1 MKTLQLS
8 LRFLTREWHAG
19 ELHVLLLAI
28 IIAVASVT
36 TVSFFTDRVQQALGN
51 QANQLLGA
59 DLVIISDH
67 VLPPVFAE
75 EGASIGLKTAKTV
88 TFPSMVSNS
97 EASQLAEIKAVSDS
111 YPLRGQ
117 LLTSSQLFGADMAVA
132 GIPPAGTAWVEPR
145 LLSQLGLKVGDT
157 IELGTLRLSVAA
169 VLTQEPDRG
178 GDFFSIAPRLML
190 NLQDLPKTGLIQ
202 PGSRAS
208 YRTLIAGETKVVEKY
223 RVWAESH
230 IGRGERLEGVQDAR
244 PEIRSALERA
254 QKYLG
259 LAALVSAVLSAVA
272 VAVASRRFMQRH
284 LDSCA
289 VMRCV
294 GASQSLIFRI
304 YLYQFIW
311 LGLAASLI
319 GSALGYLAQTVLS
332 YWLSAMVAGEL
343 PQPTLLPAVEGVFTG
358 LALLLAF
365 SLPPLLRLRKVPA
378 LRVLRREFGTPE
390 RISLVSYGLG
400 LAVIGAMLV
409 WKANDLVLGL
419 YVLAGLVVA
428 MLLAALVTWWLIRL
442 ISSLRRYAGSSWF
455 YGLSNISRR
464 GWGSV
469 TQVVAF
475 GLGMM
480 ALLLL
485 TLVRGDLMQSWQ
497 STLPPDAPNRFV
509 INIQPDQLVSLQQY
523 FSDQKV
529 STPEIFPMVR
539 GRLLAIND
547 KVIAATDFPEDR
559 AKRLVEREFN
569 LSWAN
574 QLQKDNQVVAGKW
587 WHKSD
592 AGKPLLSVEEGLAK
606 TLGLKIGDSLTYD
619 VAGSQFTARISNLR
633 KVNWDSFNVN
643 FFVITPPGIL
653 ENYPANYITSFYL
666 PPSNGTFLNQMVKSF
681 PNVTVIDVAA
691 VMTQVR
697 NIMERVASAVQF
709 VFLFTLLAG
718 LMVLYAAI
726 VSTQDERLYESAILR
741 TLGASRRQ
749 LLASQLTEFAT
760 IGVLAGF
767 VAALGATGAGYAL
780 STRIL
785 NLPFSFSPWLWL
797 TGIVLG
803 GLGVAFA
810 GWLGT
815 RKTLNR
821 PPLQILRNTL

>member
-8 LRFLTREWHAG
+8 LRFLMREWHAG
-19 ELHVLLLAI
+19 ELHVLLLAV

-59 DLVIISDH
+59 DLVVISDH
-67 VLPPVFAE
+67 ALNSQFE
-75 EGASIGLKTAKTV
+75 QESTSIGLKTAQTV
-88 TFPSMVSNS
+88 TFPSMVLKG
-97 EASQLAEIKAVSDS
+97 ELSQLAEIKAVSKD

-117 LLTSSQLFGADMAVA
+117 LRTSTQVYDADVA
-132 GIPPAGTAWVEPR
+132 ASGVPAAGTAWLEPR

-157 IELGTLRLSVAA
+157 IELGALRLLITA

-190 NLQDLPKTGLIQ
+190 NLQDLSATGLIQ

-208 YRTLIAGETKVVEKY
+208 YRTLIAGESKVIDKY
-223 RVWAESH
+223 RAWAERH

-244 PEIRSALERA
+244 PEIRAALERA

-289 VMRCV
+289 IMRCV

-304 YLYQFIW
+304 YLYQFLW

-319 GSALGYLAQTVLS
+319 GSALGYFAQTVLS
-332 YWLSAMVAGEL
+332 YWLSAMVTNEL
-343 PQPTLLPAVEGVFTG
+343 PQPTLLPAVEGVVTG
-358 LALLLAF
+358 MALLLAF
-365 SLPPLLRLRKVPA
+365 SLPPLLRLRRVPA
-378 LRVLRREFGTPE
+378 LRVLRREFGAPE
-390 RISLVSYGLG
+390 RFSLLNYGLG

-409 WKANDLVLGL
+409 WKANDFVLGV
-419 YVLAGLVVA
+419 YVLIGLVAA
-428 MLLAALVTWWLIRL
+428 MLLAALVTWWMIRL
-442 ISSLRRYAGSSWF
+442 ISGLRRYAGSSWF

-464 GWGSV
+464 GLGSV
-469 TQVVAF
+469 AQVVAF
-475 GLGMM
+475 ALGMM

-497 STLPPDAPNRFV
+497 TTLPPDAPNRFL
-509 INIQPDQLVSLQQY
+509 INIQPDQLVSLHQY
-523 FSDQKV
+523 FSNKGV
-529 STPEIFPMVR
+529 TTPEILPMVR
-539 GRLLAIND
+539 GRLVAVND
-547 KVIAATDFPEDR
+547 KPVSAADYPEDR
-559 AKRLVEREFN
+559 ARKLVEREFN
-569 LSWAN
+569 LSWAS
-574 QLQKDNQVVAGKW
+574 QLHKDNQLVAGKW
-587 WHKSD
+587 WSEND
-592 AGKPLLSVEEGLAK
+592 SGKPLLSVEEGIAK
-606 TLGLKIGDSLTYD
+606 TLGLKMGDSLTYE
-619 VAGSQFTARISNLR
+619 VAGSRFSARISNLR

-643 FFVITPPGIL
+643 FFVLAPPGML
-653 ENYPANYITSFYL
+653 EQYPASYITSFYL
-666 PPSNGTFLNQMVKSF
+666 PQRDGAFLNQMVKNF

-697 NIMERVASAVQF
+697 NIMERVASAVEF

-760 IGVLAGF
+760 IGVLAGLI
-767 VAALGATGAGYAL
+767 AALGATGAGYAL

-785 NLPFSFSPWLWL
+785 NLPFSFNPWIWL
-797 TGIVLG
+797 SGIVLG
-803 GLGVAFA
+803 GVGVAFA

-815 RKTLNR
+815 RKTLSQ
-821 PPLQILRNTL
+821 PPLQILRNA